1 MFSAMGIFLIRQ
13 FMLSIPKSY
22 DEAAYIDGAGRLYCF
37 SRIVAP
43 MAKPAMMVIAVQTFI
58 GTWNDFYN
66 PLIYINSVNK
76 MTLPLGLTALSGM
89 LGSGSGSAILAG
101 VILSLLP
108 LLAFYIIGQKFLI
121 EGINLG
127 GLKG

>member
-1 MFSAMGIFLIRQ
+1 
-13 FMLSIPKSY
+13 
-22 DEAAYIDGAGRLYCF
+22 
-37 SRIVAP
+37 
-43 MAKPAMMVIAVQTFI
+43 
-58 GTWNDFYN
+58 
-66 PLIYINSVNK
+66 
-76 MTLPLGLTALSGM
+76 MTLPLDLTELSGM

>member
-1 MFSAMGIFLIRQ
+1 MARGTTFT
-13 FMLSIPKSY
+13 IPY
-22 DEAAYIDGAGRLYCF
+22 
-37 SRIVAP
+37 
-43 MAKPAMMVIAVQTFI
+43 
-58 GTWNDFYN
+58 
-66 PLIYINSVNK
+66 SVNK
-76 MTLPLGLTALSGM
+76 MTLPLDLTALSGM